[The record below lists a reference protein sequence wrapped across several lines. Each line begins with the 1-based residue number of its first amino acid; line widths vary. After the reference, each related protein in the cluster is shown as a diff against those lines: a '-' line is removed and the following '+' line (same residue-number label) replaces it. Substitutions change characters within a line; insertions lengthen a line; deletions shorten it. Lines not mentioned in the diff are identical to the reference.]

1 MNNIKVELIFRK
13 LIGYGLFLLVV
24 LIYALLLGK
33 LEEVIPMIIS
43 YTMSRDIFE
52 NQLHYETTSKCLKV
66 SMIFFI
72 ISVSFLLDINI
83 SLLQNLIIGILINFI
98 GYLITLQEIKSVKIT
113 KRKQIISIL
122 GKDNL
127 DEESIEKHCV
137 ANGIPKLSE
146 TIYLFLNNTLEET
159 SEILEI
165 DITTVK
171 RRINKFIKESKKD

>member
-1 MNNIKVELIFRK
+1 MSKIKLELIFRK
-13 LIGYGLFLLVV
+13 LFGYTIFLIIILS
-24 LIYALLLGK
+24 YALLLGK
-33 LEEVIPMIIS
+33 FNETIPMIVA
-43 YTMSRDIFE
+43 YTLTRHTFE
-52 NQLHYETTSKCLKV
+52 NELHYQKTSQCLRV
-66 SMIFFI
+66 SIIFFI
-72 ISVSFLLDINI
+72 IGISAILDINI
-83 SLLQNLIIGILINFI
+83 SLLQNLIIGVLINFI
-98 GYLITLQEIKSVKIT
+98 GYLITLLPEKNKKNS
-113 KRKQIISIL
+113 KRKIIIEIL